1 MRTESTAKLLRIF
14 LGESDRW
21 EGRPLHLAIV
31 EEMRMAGLA
40 GATTLKGV
48 LGFGGHSVIHK
59 ARILS
64 LSSDLPVMVEAV
76 DTEEKIEAFLPTL
89 DRMVIEGLVTIENVS
104 IIAYK
109 SGAALVKP

>member
-1 MRTESTAKLLRIF
+1 
-14 LGESDRW
+14 
-21 EGRPLHLAIV
+21 
-31 EEMRMAGLA
+31 
-40 GATTLKGV
+40 
-48 LGFGGHSVIHK
+48 
-59 ARILS
+59 
-64 LSSDLPVMVEAV
+64 MVEAV